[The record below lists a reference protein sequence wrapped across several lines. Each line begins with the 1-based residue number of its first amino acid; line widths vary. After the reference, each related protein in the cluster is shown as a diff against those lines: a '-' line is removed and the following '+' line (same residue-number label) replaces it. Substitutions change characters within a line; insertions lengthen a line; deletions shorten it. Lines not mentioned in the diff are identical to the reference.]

1 MKKKIS
7 IILPCYNEKDNILP
21 LIAAIQREM
30 AKVPQYAYEI
40 CFIDNDSIDG
50 TRAVLEEVCTK
61 GSHIR
66 AIFNAKNFGQIRS
79 PFYGL
84 LQMDGDAVI
93 IMASDF
99 QDPPELISRYIAS
112 WQQGAKIVIGIKE
125 QSDENK
131 IVRGIRSLYYYLI
144 RKMSSVE
151 QINHCT
157 GSGLYDRSFVEFLR
171 QLDDPIPFLRGIIAE
186 YGSHIVKIPFR
197 QPKRRSGKSKNNW
210 YSLFDVAMLSFTS
223 YTKVG
228 LRIATFVG
236 FFFSALTM
244 MAAVFYL
251 VYKLLYWDTFQ
262 AGMAPVVIGMF
273 FLGSVQLFFL
283 GFLGE
288 YVMSISYR
296 IMHKPLVIEE
306 RRLNFPQADRS
317 GADGKAP

>member
-30 AKVPQYAYEI
+30 AKFPQYAYEI

-317 GADGKAP
+317 GADGKVP

>member
-1 MKKKIS
+1 
-7 IILPCYNEKDNILP
+7 
-21 LIAAIQREM
+21 
-30 AKVPQYAYEI
+30 
-40 CFIDNDSIDG
+40 
-50 TRAVLEEVCTK
+50 
-61 GSHIR
+61 
-66 AIFNAKNFGQIRS
+66 
-79 PFYGL
+79 
-84 LQMDGDAVI
+84 MDGDAVI

-251 VYKLLYWDTFQ
+251 VYKLLLKLPT
-262 AGMAPVVIGMF
+262 
-273 FLGSVQLFFL
+273 
-283 GFLGE
+283 
-288 YVMSISYR
+288 
-296 IMHKPLVIEE
+296 
-306 RRLNFPQADRS
+306 
-317 GADGKAP
+317 